1 MIWFV
6 VAATSLVAGIIQ
18 SVTGFG
24 SVVFLMMILPFY
36 FNMIDA
42 TALAIVINQLFCMVL
57 CWKYR
62 RHIQWRL
69 TLPPTIA
76 FSLAS
81 LLMLGIVDTLDL
93 HVLVIV
99 FAVFLVVLALYFLLA
114 ARRVQLTPKP
124 AAGVVCGFF
133 CGISAGLFAIG
144 GPPMALYFVTAA
156 RDHASYLACMQ
167 LLFSITGAVSL
178 FGRVYNGRDP
188 ALCGCRLRLHPA
200 GCGHRRQNCRKAERR
215 RHAHRGICLCGRFRS
230 DPFAAA
236 DRLIQKKPHSL
247 ADLTKE
253 CGFYTR
259 LFIRY
264 GRRRFH
270 GPPPLRLSPL
280 QGRPGDQ
287 TQPG

>member
-62 RHIQWRL
+62 RHIQCRL

-156 RDHASYLACMQ
+156 RDHAS
-167 LLFSITGAVSL
+167 
-178 FGRVYNGRDP
+178 
-188 ALCGCRLRLHPA
+188 
-200 GCGHRRQNCRKAERR
+200 
-215 RHAHRGICLCGRFRS
+215 
-230 DPFAAA
+230 
-236 DRLIQKKPHSL
+236 
-247 ADLTKE
+247 
-253 CGFYTR
+253 
-259 LFIRY
+259 
-264 GRRRFH
+264 
-270 GPPPLRLSPL
+270 
-280 QGRPGDQ
+280 
-287 TQPG
+287 

>member
-81 LLMLGIVDTLDL
+81 LLMLGIV
-93 HVLVIV
+93 VLLIV
-99 FAVFLVVLALYFLLA
+99 KSIRLYFSNAELTKKLMAIFVLCLL
-114 ARRVQLTPKP
+114 LD
-124 AAGVVCGFF
+124 
-133 CGISAGLFAIG
+133 GIMEPLFSYYLEFSSA
-144 GPPMALYFVTAA
+144 
-156 RDHASYLACMQ
+156 ACMFFAGFV
-167 LLFSITGAVSL
+167 FSAS
-178 FGRVYNGRDP
+178 D
-188 ALCGCRLRLHPA
+188 
-200 GCGHRRQNCRKAERR
+200 RKVM
-215 RHAHRGICLCGRFRS
+215 
-230 DPFAAA
+230 
-236 DRLIQKKPHSL
+236 
-247 ADLTKE
+247 
-253 CGFYTR
+253 
-259 LFIRY
+259 
-264 GRRRFH
+264 
-270 GPPPLRLSPL
+270 
-280 QGRPGDQ
+280 
-287 TQPG
+287 